1 MKAAIKSL
9 LNWVTDTTCT
19 LLHMALVFTIPAL
32 LVWSWLPHT
41 KGVLVKQAVQQYDSV
56 SIYLEF
62 YGDGPTRTITIPA
75 SSYLKH
81 SVWGWNIGILGSCT
95 VKVYDRNNNVI
106 YEDHPMFYR
115 GYKMNP
121 A

>member
-1 MKAAIKSL
+1 
-9 LNWVTDTTCT
+9 
-19 LLHMALVFTIPAL
+19 MALVFTIPAL